1 MGDLPANHVSLWGG
15 CSRSLVD
22 FSAFI
27 DSHDAA
33 RTMDQL
39 WVQRRLDIYMG
50 IPTNR
55 NLGAYDIRL
64 ILIQYEFAKKEQS
77 EFKSFCAFHLSWW
90 ISLSND
96 PKIFWYTIFLHKT
109 CIGYPY
115 FPWNPNWSAFHR
127 HDPWPARCPGPLA
140 EWQATA
146 AKLSGLSGFGLK
158 WWVQWILDLILILIL
173 HGGDVGWFLT
183 LHSDY
188 WGDGHLRRRKAGD
201 WVLDPSHG
209 VLSHSRPFFVVIFPY
224 IALKWLWIHSGSTDV
239 ARGKFWSRL
248 LDFGWLAAASCP
260 LVKDTFLLIHTHD
273 PSCWSRY
280 HLLFCLQMSH
290 CQPTFVAR

>member
-1 MGDLPANHVSLWGG
+1 M
-15 CSRSLVD
+15 
-22 FSAFI
+22 
-27 DSHDAA
+27 
-33 RTMDQL
+33 MD
-39 WVQRRLDIYMG
+39 I
-50 IPTNR
+50 
-55 NLGAYDIRL
+55 
-64 ILIQYEFAKKEQS
+64 
-77 EFKSFCAFHLSWW
+77 
-90 ISLSND
+90 LSND

-209 VLSHSRPFFVVIFPY
+209 VLSHSRPFFCGDIP
-224 IALKWLWIHSGSTDV
+224 LHSPEMAMDPFGVYWCGS
-239 ARGKFWSRL
+239 RKI
-248 LDFGWLAAASCP
+248 
-260 LVKDTFLLIHTHD
+260 LVKALGLWMA
-273 PSCWSRY
+273 C
-280 HLLFCLQMSH
+280 C
-290 CQPTFVAR
+290 C